1 MGSSISTEEVVQNA
15 TVMMN
20 ELRSRVSTL
29 ESSVSLLQ
37 KNFMNIQSTHIKN
50 DESLQRLDEY
60 VLSVKLME
68 EGRSVYSKRKFHTR
82 SSYNT

>member
-1 MGSSISTEEVVQNA
+1 MGSTISTEEAIENA
-15 TVMMN
+15 TVIIN
-20 ELRSRVSTL
+20 ELRSRLSTV

-37 KNFMNIQSTHIKN
+37 KNFMNIQIKHIEN

-68 EGRSVYSKRKFHTR
+68 EGRSVYSKRRFHTR

>member
-15 TVMMN
+15 TVVIN
-20 ELRSRVSTL
+20 ELRLRVSSL
-29 ESSVSLLQ
+29 ESSMSLLQ
-37 KNFMNIQSTHIKN
+37 KNFMDIQNTHIKN

-60 VLSVKLME
+60 VLNIKLME
-68 EGRSVYSKRKFHTR
+68 EGRSIYSRRKFHTR